1 MNCKTKAES
10 TEFKESQKQKNKDEF
25 TLQQQQWAAD
35 CRAAHRMRKEG
46 GHFASAI
53 ADAYF
58 AADSRNKDRVLST
71 FRDLF
76 DRFAT
81 PEEN

>member
-1 MNCKTKAES
+1 MTDI
-10 TEFKESQKQKNKDEF
+10 FD
-25 TLQQQQWAAD
+25 TLEQMQWAAD

-46 GHFASAI
+46 GHFAAAI

-58 AADSRNKDRVLST
+58 AADSRNKDRLLST
-71 FRDLF
+71 FRDIF

>member
-1 MNCKTKAES
+1 MNDVYE
-10 TEFKESQKQKNKDEF
+10 
-25 TLQQQQWAAD
+25 TLQEMRWAAD

-46 GHFASAI
+46 GHFAAAI

-58 AADSRNKDRVLST
+58 AADSHNKDRLLSA
-71 FRDLF
+71 FRDIF

-81 PEEN
+81 FEEN

>member
-1 MNCKTKAES
+1 MNNVFDTM
-10 TEFKESQKQKNKDEF
+10 
-25 TLQQQQWAAD
+25 QQTQWARD
-35 CRAAHRMRKEG
+35 CEAAHRMRKGAG
-46 GHFASAI
+46 GSFAAALADAYFAAAL

-58 AADSRNKDRVLST
+58 AADSRNKDRLLT
-71 FRDLF
+71 AFRDIF